1 MPLRLWPLALY
12 LCLSIGIQW
21 ASGAWNAPFTA
32 YPDEPSHFVSSVM
45 VRDYLAHGLNRSPLG
60 FASDYY
66 GHYPF
71 FAIGYWP
78 PLYYILMGLWFL
90 AVGVGR
96 LQALSLVAVIASG
109 CAWLIGILVRRRAG
123 QFGGLCAGLLFLTLP
138 EVQTWFCAVMVDQ
151 LVVFFSLAAVWFAI
165 RYFERPSWRGAIGFA
180 ILAAATVLTK
190 YSGLYIC
197 AIPIAG
203 VVALRR
209 FELLRARSFWMQ
221 PVIICCVV
229 APWLLWTAHL
239 AWVGLPEWGRG
250 SLIGRVLSFSRES
263 LLSFP
268 PATLIFV
275 LMGVMMLVGQRT
287 AWRADTKLIAL
298 FIAAN
303 IGFLAASPVD
313 AERRYLQ
320 SVAAALLVLSLSGW
334 WTLIEASRRRGEGW
348 AKAAVIVIALAVFAI
363 SSLQVLRFRRA
374 PDAHARLAVR
384 YVTGQPEWMGKR
396 ILVTADMEGPMIA
409 EFAMRDVH
417 RPGYW
422 LERPS
427 KRFARLDWFGR
438 HYEARFSSAEA
449 LMADLRA
456 NPVDLVIWHNAPAG
470 LQRPDERQ
478 MQEAL
483 TRWPSCWQ
491 RVITMGTW
499 QIYHYDPGP

>member
-1 MPLRLWPLALY
+1 MPLRLWPLVVY
-12 LCLSIGIQW
+12 LSLCIGIQW
-21 ASGAWNAPFTA
+21 ASGSWNASFTA

-45 VRDYLAHGLNRSPLG
+45 VHDYLVHGLDQNPLS
-60 FASDYY
+60 FATEYY
-66 GHYPF
+66 KHYPF

-96 LQALSLVAVIASG
+96 LQALLLVAAIASG
-109 CAWLIGILVRRRAG
+109 CAGMICILVRRRAG
-123 QFGGLCAGLLFLTLP
+123 QFAGFCAGLLFLTLP

-151 LVVFFSLAAVWFAI
+151 AVVLFSLVAIWFAI
-165 RYFERPSWRGAIGFA
+165 RYFERPSWRSAIGFA
-180 ILAAATVLTK
+180 ILAAAAVLTK

-197 AIPIAG
+197 AIPIVAIL
-203 VVALRR
+203 ALRR
-209 FELLRARSFWMQ
+209 FGLLRERSFWAQ
-221 PVIICCVV
+221 PVIICCLV

-239 AWVGLPEWGRG
+239 ASVGLPEQGRG
-250 SLIGRVLSFSRES
+250 PAVGRVLSFSRES

-275 LMGVMMLVGQRT
+275 LAGVMILMARKQS
-287 AWRADTKLIAL
+287 WRVDTKIIAL
-298 FIAAN
+298 SIAAN

-313 AERRYLQ
+313 PERRYLQ
-320 SVAAALLVLSLSGW
+320 SVAAALLVLSFIGW
-334 WTLIEASRRRGEGW
+334 WTLIETAGRRGTGW
-348 AKAAVIVIALAVFAI
+348 ARVALAAVALVVLAT

-374 PDAHARLAVR
+374 PDANARSVVR
-384 YVTGQPEWMGKR
+384 YIAGQPKWMGKQ
-396 ILVTADMEGPMIA
+396 ILVAPDMEGPMIA
-409 EFAMRDVH
+409 EFAAGDAH

-427 KRFARLDWFGR
+427 KRFARLDWFGH
-438 HYEARFSSAEA
+438 HYEAKFSSAEA
-449 LMADLRA
+449 LMADLRTD
-456 NPVDLVIWHNAPAG
+456 PVDLVIWHNAPAA

-491 RVITMGTW
+491 PVITIDTL
-499 QIYHYDPGP
+499 QIYQYDPGR